1 MAPPRPFL
9 LLLLALAPSVLL
21 AASTGPRRP
30 ALNALPHTTPL
41 KNGLKSL
48 KNDVKTLHKD
58 VKLLKNELQT
68 PLKDALAADDADVAS
83 LSARYDEAVTAL
95 LDPFLDAS
103 SASSASPALLTRLHA
118 APSALLHPALRR
130 AFLGLLEAECNATT
144 SDYHQ
149 LRRAL
154 QKKDKC
160 LRRLLTSSPPPASEH
175 LSGREAL
182 IEAAVCQTGRPALA
196 CLAPPL
202 EAAAACSGRAAA
214 VAALLAAAHDLVDD
228 YCHQGADRL
237 LEGLRASDQQA
248 CLAQGVG
255 YLLRQ
260 MSPNAFFSQHISLLP
275 HRSALCQYVTYVAK
289 VTNFHLRYFCGA
301 SDLGSSISSV
311 LDSFLSAAHCHPA
324 TLWSPQLFS

>member
-1 MAPPRPFL
+1 MAPPRPLL
-9 LLLLALAPSVLL
+9 LLLLALAPSALL
-21 AASTGPRRP
+21 AASSPHRP
-30 ALNALPHTTPL
+30 TPNALPHATPL

-48 KNDVKTLHKD
+48 KNDVKTIDKD
-58 VKLLKNELQT
+58 VKLLKNDLNT
-68 PLKDALAADDADVAS
+68 PPKDALAADDADVAS

-103 SASSASPALLTRLHA
+103 SASPALLSRLHA
-118 APSALLHPALRR
+118 APAALLHPALRR
-130 AFLGLLEAECNATT
+130 AFLGLLEAECNATAP
-144 SDYHQ
+144 DYHQ

-175 LSGREAL
+175 LNGREAL
-182 IEAAVCQTGRPALA
+182 IEAAVCQSGRPALA

-202 EAAAACSGRAAA
+202 EAAAQCSGRAAA
-214 VAALLAAAHDLVDD
+214 VAALLAAAHDLADD
-228 YCHQGADRL
+228 YCRQGADRL

-301 SDLGSSISSV
+301 SELGSSISGV
-311 LDSFLSAAHCHPA
+311 LDSFLSTAQCHPA
-324 TLWSPQLFS
+324 TLWSPHLFS